1 MTDKVAEL
9 KSGENENK
17 EWSLSTG
24 ETEASVRQEQA
35 ATNGDG
41 PGKASDDDDL
51 SEKYKTSGNL
61 AVTVV
66 SRIFTVLLIAGC
78 IVLGIVGYR
87 RGAFSSVEALQAWM
101 DSYGIW
107 APLIFIIL
115 QAVQVVIPLI
125 PGGVTLLGGV
135 ILFGPWWGFV
145 YNYIG
150 IIGGSFAVFGISRVY
165 GKPLMYRL
173 FKPESI
179 EKYENWTSN
188 HGRFAKLFTVAIFL
202 PGAPD
207 GLICYLAGTTK
218 MTWKLYSII
227 ILLAKPASIAMY
239 SVLYMFGINSLSELI
254 AALKK

>member
-1 MTDKVAEL
+1 MSETTEKMVATETGGEAPQTAEAPAAES
-9 KSGENENK
+9 KSAGNDEI
-17 EWSLSTG
+17 
-24 ETEASVRQEQA
+24 
-35 ATNGDG
+35 
-41 PGKASDDDDL
+41 
-51 SEKYKTSGNL
+51 YKKQGNR
-61 AVTVV
+61 AVTII
-66 SRIFTVLLIAGC
+66 SRIFTVLLLAGC
-78 IVLGIVGYR
+78 VVLGIIGYL

-115 QAVQVVIPLI
+115 QAVQVIIPII

-150 IIGGSFAVFGISRVY
+150 IIAGSFAVFAISRVY

-188 HGRFAKLFTVAIFL
+188 HGRFAKLFAIAIFL

-207 GLICYLAGTTK
+207 GLIC
-218 MTWKLYSII
+218 
-227 ILLAKPASIAMY
+227 
-239 SVLYMFGINSLSELI
+239 
-254 AALKK
+254 

>member
-1 MTDKVAEL
+1 MAEL
-9 KSGENENK
+9 SEELTVSQT
-17 EWSLSTG
+17 EETG
-24 ETEASVRQEQA
+24 A
-35 ATNGDG
+35 ATGAVEADSNKSTTSLKNG
-41 PGKASDDDDL
+41 S
-51 SEKYKTSGNL
+51 NR
-61 AVTVV
+61 AVTIV
-66 SRIFTVLLIAGC
+66 SRILTVLLIAGC
-78 IVLGIVGYR
+78 IVMGIVGYR

-107 APLIFIIL
+107 APLIFILL
-115 QAVQVVIPLI
+115 QAVQVIIPII

-150 IIGGSFAVFGISRVY
+150 IIAGSFAVFAISRAY

-188 HGRFAKLFTVAIFL
+188 HGRFAKLFAIAIFL

-207 GLICYLAGTTK
+207 GLICYLAGTTE
-218 MTWKLYSII
+218 MSWKVYSLI
-227 ILLAKPASIAMY
+227 ILIAKPASIALY
-239 SVLYMFGINSLSELI
+239 SVLYLLGINSLSELI